1 MNAPARRFWELL
13 ELEREAARR
22 ADLDTLID
30 LQAQKKLLVEAMGD
44 QGVEVEERDALAET
58 AAENIELLRHLVS
71 LFGAIA
77 GVGASTYGRGGVARE
92 DAGLQ
97 LTRARG

>member
-22 ADLDTLID
+22 ADLDTLIE

-44 QGVEVEERDALAET
+44 QGIELEERDALAET
-58 AAENIELLRHLVS
+58 AAENIELLRHLVA

-97 LTRARG
+97 ITRARG